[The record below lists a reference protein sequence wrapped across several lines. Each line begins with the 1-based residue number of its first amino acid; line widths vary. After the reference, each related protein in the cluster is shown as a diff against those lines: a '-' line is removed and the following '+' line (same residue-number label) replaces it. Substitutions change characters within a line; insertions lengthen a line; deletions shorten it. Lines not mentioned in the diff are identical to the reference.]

1 MATLAITVSNK
12 TTGGIKA
19 HEVFEMDDDTAR
31 LFVEQLETMLAGFE
45 KPIRVVKSITPEGVI
60 TLDIMAQPYLAPPPV
75 ISPTF
80 EEMYRRALPPPQEE
94 IPA

>member
-12 TTGGIKA
+12 TTSGIKA
-19 HEVFEMDDDTAR
+19 HEIFEMDDDTAR
-31 LFVEQLETMLAGFE
+31 LFIEQLERMLAGFE
-45 KPIRVVKSITPEGVI
+45 KPIRVVKSITPEGVTMI
-60 TLDIMAQPYLAPPPV
+60 DIMAYPNPSPPPIV
-75 ISPTF
+75 SPTY